1 MWHGCPAGSFSARHA
16 ADARS
21 TARDAQHPRNSTGAA
36 PSLGYIEPMFEV
48 LVFVYENYWRG
59 DACPE
64 PEQLSRKLSAH
75 GFEADEIRAALQ
87 WLDELSAAT
96 QGLPLER
103 GIDASEVTIGR
114 RPSADSVRA
123 PSPDAMRIYSAAEQ
137 DHLGAECLG
146 FIHFLEA
153 AGVLSGAL
161 REIVIERAM
170 ATSEQPMA
178 LDELKIILLMVH
190 WSSGIEPD
198 ALVLDELC
206 DGREGRIAH

>member
-1 MWHGCPAGSFSARHA
+1 
-16 ADARS
+16 
-21 TARDAQHPRNSTGAA
+21 
-36 PSLGYIEPMFEV
+36 MFEV

-59 DACPE
+59 DGCPE
-64 PEQLSRKLSAH
+64 PEQLSRKLSTH

-87 WLDELSAAT
+87 WLDELSAVT
-96 QGLPLER
+96 QGLPLEC
-103 GIDASEVTIGR
+103 GIDASEVTIGLR
-114 RPSADSVRA
+114 TTGSVRA
-123 PSPDAMRIYSAAEQ
+123 PSDDAMRIYSAAEQ
-137 DHLGAECLG
+137 DQLGAECLG
-146 FIHFLEA
+146 FIHFLES

-170 ATSEQPMA
+170 ATSEQPLA

>member
-1 MWHGCPAGSFSARHA
+1 M
-16 ADARS
+16 
-21 TARDAQHPRNSTGAA
+21 
-36 PSLGYIEPMFEV
+36 GYIELMFEV

-75 GFEADEIRAALQ
+75 GFEADEISVALQ

-103 GIDASEVTIGR
+103 HADASQVTIG
-114 RPSADSVRA
+114 PRA
-123 PSPDAMRIYSAAEQ
+123 VGDAVLDPSPGAMRIYSAAEQ

-146 FIHFLEA
+146 FIHFLETA
-153 AGVLSGAL
+153 DAL
-161 REIVIERAM
+161 PVGMREIAIERAM
-170 ATSEQPMA
+170 ATSGQPMA

-206 DGREGRIAH
+206 EGRQGRIAH